1 MTGIPA
7 RTHFLYPSTIFAS
20 RDLYHV
26 TTILGSCVA
35 VCFWDPITKAG
46 AINHYMLPLWN
57 GQGLASPK
65 FGNIA
70 IKKTIEKML
79 SFGCNIINIK
89 AKVFG
94 GGEILETKS
103 TPFNIGFRNVEIA
116 QNLLDEYNIPIIS
129 ASTGGNKGRK
139 ILFNTNTGEVK
150 HKFILATNASQI
162 SNYLSTSL
170 NLIINDEKN

>member
-1 MTGIPA
+1 MTCIPA
-7 RTHFLYPSTIFAS
+7 GTHFLYPSTIFVS
-20 RDLYHV
+20 KDPYHV

-35 VCFWDPITKAG
+35 VCFWDPVIKAG

-79 SFGCNIINIK
+79 TLGCNITNIK

-129 ASTGGNKGRK
+129 SSIGGNKGRK
-139 ILFNTNTGEVK
+139 ILFNTSTGEVK
-150 HKFILATNASQI
+150 HKFIQATSAQQV
-162 SNYLSTSL
+162 SNYLSTSM
-170 NLIINDEKN
+170 NLLFNDEKD